1 MPRVKLDASFC
12 LTARCEPGKKRTDYY
27 DTSITGF
34 TLECRSGGGKSFTL
48 RYSNEYGKQ
57 CQRKIGVYG
66 DITYDQARRVA
77 QRWRSEVVLGGDPAA
92 QKAAKKAIPTFAE
105 LARQHISHNETYQ
118 KTPHN
123 TERIIR
129 CHLVPKWGTMRLDEI
144 KPQAIA
150 TWLAEKRKVLA
161 PATVEKIRVTMN
173 RSFELAAEWN
183 MPGASPNPVRSVKRP
198 KFNNKREKFLTT
210 EEAKRLLA
218 ACDSSLC
225 KQLGSIVRLL
235 LLTGA
240 RKMEL
245 LRAKWSD
252 INLERRAWHIPET
265 KTGVPRYVPLSS
277 DAVTVIQGLRRWDK
291 CLWLIPNPETRKPY
305 TDLKRPWDT
314 ARDKASLPA
323 LRLHDLR
330 HSAASFLV
338 NSGVDLYAVGKI
350 LGHADHQSTMRYAH
364 LANDT
369 LMSAVEAGAAKMQLT

>member
-1 MPRVKLDASFC
+1 MPKVKLDATFC
-12 LTARCEPGKKRTDYY
+12 LTARCQAGKKRTDYY
-27 DTSITGF
+27 DTAITGF
-34 TLECRSGGGKSFTL
+34 VLECRASGSKAFVL
-48 RYSNEYGKQ
+48 RYTNEYGKQ
-57 CQRKIGVYG
+57 SQRTVGMYG
-66 DITYDQARRVA
+66 DITFDQARRVA

-92 QKAAKKAIPTFAE
+92 KKAEKRAIPTFAE
-105 LARQHISHNETYQ
+105 LARQHIAHNATYQ

-123 TERIIR
+123 TDRVIR
-129 CHLVPKWGTMRLDEI
+129 CHLLPKWGTMRLDEI
-144 KPQAIA
+144 KSQNIA

-173 RSFELAAEWN
+173 RSFELAAQWEL
-183 MPGASPNPVRSVKRP
+183 PGASPNPVRSVKRP
-198 KFNNKREKFLTT
+198 KFNNKREKYLTT
-210 EEAKRLLA
+210 DEVKRLLS
-218 ACDSSLC
+218 ACDASLC

-245 LRAKWSD
+245 LRAKWAD
-252 INLERRAWHIPET
+252 IDLERRAWHIPET

-277 DAVTVIQGLRRWDK
+277 DAVAVIRGLRRWQK
-291 CLWLIPNPETRKPY
+291 CPWLIPNIETREPY

-314 ARDKASLPA
+314 ARGKAGLPD

>member
-1 MPRVKLDASFC
+1 MPKVKLDATFC
-12 LTARCEPGKKRTDYY
+12 LTARCQTGKKRTDYY

-34 TLECRSGGGKSFTL
+34 VLECRASGSKAFVL
-48 RYSNEYGKQ
+48 RYTNEYGKQ
-57 CQRKIGVYG
+57 SQRTVGMYG
-66 DITYDQARRVA
+66 DITFDQARRVA

-92 QKAAKKAIPTFAE
+92 KKAEKKAIPTYAE
-105 LARQHISHNETYQ
+105 LARQHIAHNATYQ

-123 TERIIR
+123 TDRVIR
-129 CHLVPKWGTMRLDEI
+129 CHLLPKWGTMRLDEI
-144 KPQAIA
+144 KSQNIA

-173 RSFELAAEWN
+173 RSFELAAQWEL
-183 MPGASPNPVRSVKRP
+183 PGASPNPVRSVKRP
-198 KFNNKREKFLTT
+198 KFNNKREKYLTT
-210 EEAKRLLA
+210 DEANRLLS
-218 ACDSSLC
+218 ACDASLC

-245 LRAKWSD
+245 LRAKWAD
-252 INLERRAWHIPET
+252 IDLERRAWHIPET

-277 DAVTVIQGLRRWDK
+277 DAVTVIRGLRRWEK
-291 CLWLIPNPETRKPY
+291 CPWLIPNIETREPY

-314 ARDKASLPA
+314 ARDKAGLPD

-369 LMSAVEAGAAKMQLT
+369 LMSAVEAGAAKMQLA